1 MGPQFLILVTYL
13 KLKWTKNKPGILGVS
28 LVVKGPQWGPIGLQ
42 VQENIPQDPAE
53 VGKHQS
59 SVVGKNTGPSVP
71 HTSHIFDY

>member
-42 VQENIPQDPAE
+42 VQENIPQDPAA
-53 VGKHQS
+53 VGKH
-59 SVVGKNTGPSVP
+59 
-71 HTSHIFDY
+71 